1 MLVSSVPTPPDRAVT
16 TTAQQTTL
24 LQAPDGN
31 DLVVVPA
38 GFD

>member
-16 TTAQQTTL
+16 TTAPTDD
-24 LQAPDGN
+24 AVAGPDGN